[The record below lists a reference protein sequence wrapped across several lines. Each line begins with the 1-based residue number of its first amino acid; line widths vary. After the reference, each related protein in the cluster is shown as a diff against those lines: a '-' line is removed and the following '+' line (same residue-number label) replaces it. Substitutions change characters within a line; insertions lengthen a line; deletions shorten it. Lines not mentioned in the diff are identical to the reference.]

1 MFLNFKHDLIVY
13 NDNLGEINLVD
24 YYINS
29 ISIEATPIRL
39 AITTTIFE
47 NYNLVL
53 ANDILKIDI
62 EDLIIISESSFLF
75 ILDFIKTITYNKN
88 EIEMLKIEMH
98 NNYNNTMKYKELN
111 KKMEKL
117 DMVNSN
123 LFNTFKDKFRFSFE
137 TDFEN
142 FITLYI
148 KNEK

>member
-13 NDNLGEINLVD
+13 NDDLGEINLAD

-39 AITTTIFE
+39 TTTTTIFE
-47 NYNLVL
+47 SYNLVL

-62 EDLIIISESSFLF
+62 RDLSNISEDSFLF
-75 ILDFIKTITYNKN
+75 IIDFIKVITYNKN

-98 NNYNNTMKYKELN
+98 NNHNNIMKYKELN
-111 KKMEKL
+111 ERMEKL
-117 DMVNSN
+117 DIINSN
-123 LFNTFKDKFRFSFE
+123 LFNTFKNKFNFSFE

-148 KNEK
+148 KSEK

>member
-1 MFLNFKHDLIVY
+1 MFLNFKHNSIVY
-13 NDNLGEINLVD
+13 NDNLGEINLAD

-29 ISIEATPIRL
+29 ISIEATPINL
-39 AITTTIFE
+39 ITTTIFE

-53 ANDILKIDI
+53 TNDILKIDI
-62 EDLIIISESSFLF
+62 EDLNNINEDSFLF
-75 ILDFIKTITYNKN
+75 IIDFMKTITYNKN

>member
-1 MFLNFKHDLIVY
+1 MFLNFKRDLIVY
-13 NDNLGEINLVD
+13 NDDLGEINLAD

-39 AITTTIFE
+39 TTTTIFE

-62 EDLIIISESSFLF
+62 ENLSIINESSFLF
-75 ILDFIKTITYNKN
+75 ILDFMKTIIYNKN
-88 EIEMLKIEMH
+88 EIEMLKIEMY
-98 NNYNNTMKYKELN
+98 NNYNDTTKYKELN
-111 KKMEKL
+111 KRMEKI
-117 DMVNSN
+117 DMINSS
-123 LFNTFKDKFRFSFE
+123 LFNAFKDKFHFSFE

-148 KNEK
+148 KSEK

>member
-1 MFLNFKHDLIVY
+1 MFLNFKRYSIVY
-13 NDNLGEINLVD
+13 NDNLGEINLAD

-29 ISIEATPIRL
+29 ISVEATV
-39 AITTTIFE
+39 E
-47 NYNLVL
+47 GYNLVL
-53 ANDILKIDI
+53 NLVLTNDILKIDI
-62 EDLIIISESSFLF
+62 ENLIIISESSFLF
-75 ILDFIKTITYNKN
+75 ILDFMKTITYNKN

>member
-13 NDNLGEINLVD
+13 NDSLGEINLAN

-39 AITTTIFE
+39 TTTTIFE
-47 NYNLVL
+47 SYNLVL

-62 EDLIIISESSFLF
+62 ENLSIINESSFLF

-111 KKMEKL
+111 KRMEEL
-117 DMVNSN
+117 DTINSN

-148 KNEK
+148 KSEK

>member
-1 MFLNFKHDLIVY
+1 MFLNFKRYSIVY
-13 NDNLGEINLVD
+13 NDNLGEINLAD

-29 ISIEATPIRL
+29 ISVEATV
-39 AITTTIFE
+39 E
-47 NYNLVL
+47 GYNLVL
-53 ANDILKIDI
+53 NLVLTNDILKIDI
-62 EDLIIISESSFLF
+62 KDLIIISESSFLF
-75 ILDFIKTITYNKN
+75 ILDFMKTITYNKN

>member
-13 NDNLGEINLVD
+13 NDNLGEINLAD

-62 EDLIIISESSFLF
+62 EDLIIINESSFLF
-75 ILDFIKTITYNKN
+75 ILDFMKTITYNKN

-117 DMVNSN
+117 DIVNSN

>member
-1 MFLNFKHDLIVY
+1 MFLNFKHNLIVY
-13 NDNLGEINLVD
+13 NDSLGEINLAN

-39 AITTTIFE
+39 TTTTTIFE
-47 NYNLVL
+47 SYNLVL

-62 EDLIIISESSFLF
+62 ENLSIINESSFLF

-111 KKMEKL
+111 KRMEEL
-117 DMVNSN
+117 DTINSN

-148 KNEK
+148 KSEK